1 MKLEHFA
8 FQVPDPAAFAAW
20 YGEHLGM
27 KTLRAIGAPTFTHFL
42 AASDGAAVIEIYRNE
57 AAPIPEYPQ
66 QDPLVVHLA
75 FVSEDPSAD
84 RSRLIAAGATPQA
97 GPVTTAAGD
106 TLVMLRDPW
115 GFPFQ
120 LCHRAASFYET
131 KN

>member
-1 MKLEHFA
+1 MKIEHFA

-20 YGEHLGM
+20 YGGHLGLQ
-27 KTLRAIGAPTFTHFL
+27 TLRAGGAPTHTHFL

-57 AAPIPEYPQ
+57 TAPIPDYAQ

-75 FVSEDPSAD
+75 FVSADPEAD
-84 RSRLIAAGATPQA
+84 QARLIAAGATPQA

-115 GFPFQ
+115 GFPLQ
-120 LCHRAASFYET
+120 LCRRAQSFFT
-131 KN
+131 PQH